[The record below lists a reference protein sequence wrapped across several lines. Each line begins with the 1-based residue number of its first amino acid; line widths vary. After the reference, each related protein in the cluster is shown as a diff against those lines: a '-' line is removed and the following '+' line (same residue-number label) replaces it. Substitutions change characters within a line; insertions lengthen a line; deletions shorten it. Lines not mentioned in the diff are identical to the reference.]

1 MTLGLIHQHIS
12 IVAFLRSYSTRI
24 YILWKIVITIIILIE
39 RKRIWLWLSLRSVSL
54 WWSKSSRAVFF
65 SAAIVSFETW
75 TGIAVSHNAQMKREI
90 KRWKKRHR
98 AELRKRNTSQ
108 RIELYMRK
116 REKNGC
122 DKTMQRTETEHHYG
136 RRNRVDRKKS
146 DYTWNDMRYHC
157 HCAVS
162 VSELKYFGFIG
173 DFLLVLFS
181 IQSIWFVEARLNGFS
196 VRFSVHIF
204 LFLLLSP
211 LIKIT

>member
-136 RRNRVDRKKS
+136 RRNRVDRKKTIRGTKCATIVTALS
-146 DYTWNDMRYHC
+146 VFRNWNIL
-157 HCAVS
+157 ASS
-162 VSELKYFGFIG
+162 VIFCSFSLAFSPFG
-173 DFLLVLFS
+173 LLRLGLTVFP
-181 IQSIWFVEARLNGFS
+181 FV
-196 VRFSVHIF
+196 F
-204 LFLLLSP
+204 LFIFFCFSCSLLSS
-211 LIKIT
+211 K